1 MTALSGR
8 TRRVEVCIIG
18 AGPAGSALA
27 IRLARLGH
35 DVCLIERSRFPRSR
49 IGESLSPGIHPQLEM
64 LGVGPAVRAA
74 GFRPCQGSLV
84 QWESDAA
91 VRRNFGANAGLLVDR
106 ARFDALL
113 LEVARAHGVRV
124 MQPAALRARA
134 RHGDGW
140 RLEIESADGVT
151 ILDAAFLADA
161 SGRSAALRGRKQR
174 TGPRTLALYGY
185 WIGAGL
191 PHEPRIEAGADGWY
205 WGVPLPDG
213 TYNAMVFVDTAD
225 FRAAHA
231 TALDTRYR
239 ALLARSGLMEVCRE
253 MRLAGPA
260 RIADATPYLDG
271 DSIGPHHIKVGDAAL
286 TIDPLSSSGVQK
298 AINTALT
305 GAVVVNTLLRRP
317 AQADAASRFY
327 RNNLAESSDRHRGW
341 AARHYATAARAG
353 AFWQSRA
360 AGATAEPDKPARPTS
375 GFPAPNL
382 PVALSPEATI
392 ADEPCIVGD
401 LVAMKPAL
409 HHPALERPVA
419 FLGGWEVAT
428 LLRSVQTGMTL
439 DALMNAW
446 PIPTGSKPAIAAWL
460 LNHHVIRM
468 DPAERNS
475 GGSLERA

>member
-1 MTALSGR
+1 MTASS
-8 TRRVEVCIIG
+8 RRSQRVDVCIIG

-27 IRLARLGH
+27 NRLARLGY

-74 GFRPCQGSLV
+74 GFRPCEGSRV
-84 QWESDAA
+84 QWESDVA
-91 VRRNFGANAGLLVDR
+91 VRRDFGANAGLLVDR

-113 LEVARAHGVRV
+113 LETARARGVRV

-134 RHGDGW
+134 RHGEGW
-140 RLEIESADGVT
+140 RLEIESADGIT

-161 SGRSAALRGRKQR
+161 SGRSAALRGRKQP

-185 WIGAGL
+185 WIGASL
-191 PHEPRIEAGADGWY
+191 AHEPRIEAGADGWY

-213 TYNAMVFVDTAD
+213 TYNAMVFVDATE
-225 FRAAHA
+225 FRATRA
-231 TALDTRYR
+231 TALDASYQ
-239 ALLARSGLMEVCRE
+239 ALLARSGLMEVCRD
-253 MRLAGPA
+253 MRLAGPV

-317 AQADAASRFY
+317 AQADVACRFY
-327 RNNLAESSDRHRGW
+327 RDNLAESSDRHREW
-341 AARHYATAARAG
+341 AACHYAAAARGG

-360 AGATAEPDKPARPTS
+360 AGAAAEPEPPARPIR
-375 GFPAPNL
+375 GFPPANL

-392 ADEPCIVGD
+392 GDEPCIVGD
-401 LVAMKPAL
+401 LVAMKPTL

-419 FLGGWEVAT
+419 FLGEWEVAM
-428 LLRSVQTGMTL
+428 LLRPLRAGITL

-446 PIPTGSKPAIAAWL
+446 QIRAESKPAIASWL
-460 LNHHVIRM
+460 FSHRVLTVHDAR
-468 DPAERNS
+468 D
-475 GGSLERA
+475 